1 MAERDILQEM
11 SLERKA
17 GRAMAAMIKAGQRP
31 LVVDRRHE
39 CPSNLAT
46 SMGAPS
52 ALGGGGTM
60 KEQGGRNAPKPRF
73 SVFMAGIVMVSELEV
88 TFSEMTQDGSSPQAC
103 CPISVKWTAV
113 KWTAVTTP
121 DPFTHCASLSLHSD
135 PSCLTHLTAGHRR
148 NSHVHPIVNPR
159 TCE

>member
-1 MAERDILQEM
+1 
-11 SLERKA
+11 
-17 GRAMAAMIKAGQRP
+17 
-31 LVVDRRHE
+31 
-39 CPSNLAT
+39 
-46 SMGAPS
+46 
-52 ALGGGGTM
+52 
-60 KEQGGRNAPKPRF
+60 
-73 SVFMAGIVMVSELEV
+73 MVSELEV